1 MIIEINNCMYLKIPN
16 YLRIMMD
23 KSHNLNGEEPMD
35 KTVIEPEEKE
45 NPVMIGQIDLSELLA
60 EMRV

>member
-1 MIIEINNCMYLKIPN
+1 
-16 YLRIMMD
+16 
-23 KSHNLNGEEPMD
+23 MD

-45 NPVMIGQIDLSELLA
+45 NPVMIGQIDLNELLA